1 MELSLLHFDP
11 LRLVDGIDKGNYG
24 KGICMEKP
32 KSLLFQE
39 KALLPPQLRP
49 QFQGI
54 GLGNTSPLF
63 DAM

>member
-1 MELSLLHFDP
+1 MELSLLHSDP

-39 KALLPPQLRP
+39 KALLLP
-49 QFQGI
+49 
-54 GLGNTSPLF
+54 
-63 DAM
+63 

>member
-1 MELSLLHFDP
+1 MDRSLLHFDP

-39 KALLPPQLRP
+39 KALLLP
-49 QFQGI
+49 
-54 GLGNTSPLF
+54 
-63 DAM
+63 